1 MVLVAAVVVLGHPQ
15 EVQAHRVKVLR
26 VAGLRIIPVGPQGAA
41 AQEPQR
47 RQLHQLLPAL
57 PEVLA

>member
-1 MVLVAAVVVLGHPQ
+1 MGAVVVLCHPQ

-41 AQEPQR
+41 AQGPQR
-47 RQLHQLLPAL
+47 QQLWLLPEPVL
-57 PEVLA
+57 PAVLA